1 MENNNKFMSLD
12 NKLNLVQSELKLTQ
26 RQMDKYDRL
35 LSQIKTWTITIWAAL
50 SGWSFQSKIK
60 EILLLS
66 VFIVLIFWFL
76 DVFNKNFRQDY
87 KKRRDKIA
95 DALKVYFQTNSLP
108 EDFVSPDLPK
118 HKTIEAIEYLFKP
131 HVFLLYLPLIAISL
145 LLYFFN

>member
-1 MENNNKFMSLD
+1 MSSD
-12 NKLNLVQSELKLTQ
+12 NRLNLVQSEFKLTQ

-50 SGWSFQSKIK
+50 AGWSFQSKIK

-66 VFIVLIFWFL
+66 IFIVLVFWFL

-95 DALKVYFQTNSLP
+95 DALKVYFQTNNLP
-108 EDFVSPDLPK
+108 EDFVSPDLPE
-118 HKTIEAIEYLFKP
+118 HRTIEAIKYLFQS
-131 HVFLLYLPLIAISL
+131 HVFLLYLPLIVISL
-145 LLYFFN
+145 FLYYFN

>member
-1 MENNNKFMSLD
+1 MDSGNKFHL
-12 NKLNLVQSELKLTQ
+12 LRSELKLTQ
-26 RQMDKYDRL
+26 QQMDKYDHL

-66 VFIVLIFWFL
+66 IFIVLIFWFL

-87 KKRRDKIA
+87 KKRRDEIA
-95 DALKVYFQTNSLP
+95 DALKVYFQTNNLP
-108 EDFVSPDLPK
+108 QDFVSPDLPK
-118 HKTIEAIEYLFKP
+118 HRTIEAIKYLFKP
-131 HVFLLYLPLIAISL
+131 HVFLLYLPLIVISL